1 MTSLALDATIQQ
13 PSTPFPSASSNAN
26 TLLAPESDAFS
37 SAQTAIASPNANDGS
52 EFRLAGTTTSGG
64 RTTVLPRITGN
75 GSALEIVSET
85 RTRYQPIKLLGAGGM
100 GEVLLA
106 QDQDIARKVAVK
118 RLLPEANDPMLLAR
132 FVDEIRTVGR
142 LEHPNIVPVHDVG
155 VDDDGRYYFVM
166 KYVEGETL
174 EQIIRKLSAGDAEYH
189 RIYNSERRVEIM
201 ISVLNALEYA
211 HANGVVH
218 RDVKPAN
225 VMVGRYGE
233 VVLMD
238 WGIAKPL
245 ESSRDLAKSADATIG
260 YENDRGRMYMTHV
273 GSLVGTPAYMSPE
286 QASGDIDNIDARSDL
301 YSACVM
307 LHEFLTLRHYLADET
322 TAEGM
327 LASILTKEVGS
338 ANEQH
343 ACPAQQGMPAELMY
357 VALKGM
363 AKDPAKRAYATASDF
378 VNELQRVLSGTF
390 AINCSTTMTKRLFRE
405 MARAVDKHPTLVFYS
420 LIGVAV
426 AVVFALVETVRLVVT

>member
-1 MTSLALDATIQQ
+1 M
-13 PSTPFPSASSNAN
+13 
-26 TLLAPESDAFS
+26 
-37 SAQTAIASPNANDGS
+37 
-52 EFRLAGTTTSGG
+52 
-64 RTTVLPRITGN
+64 
-75 GSALEIVSET
+75 
-85 RTRYQPIKLLGAGGM
+85 
-100 GEVLLA
+100 LLA

-118 RLLPEANDPMLLAR
+118 RLLPEANDPIMLAR

-174 EQIIRKLSAGDAEYH
+174 EQIIRKLNAGDAEYH

-201 ISVLNALEYA
+201 IGVLNALEYA
-211 HANGVVH
+211 HAHGVVH

-245 ESSRDLAKSADATIG
+245 DSSRDLTQGADATIG
-260 YENDRGRMYMTHV
+260 NENDRGRMYMTHV

-286 QASGDIDNIDARSDL
+286 QARGDIDNIDIRSDL

-307 LHEFLTLRHYLADET
+307 LHEFITLRHYLADET
-322 TAEGM
+322 TIDG
-327 LASILTKEVGS
+327 LLTSILTKEIGS
-338 ANEQH
+338 AGEQH
-343 ACPAQQGMPAELMY
+343 KCAAQHGMPAELMY
-357 VALKGM
+357 VAIKGM
-363 AKDPAKRAYATASDF
+363 AKEPAQRAYATASDF
-378 VNELQRVLSGTF
+378 INELQRALSGTF
-390 AINCSTTMTKRLFRE
+390 AVNCKVTMCKRFLRE
-405 MARAVDKHPTLVFYS
+405 AARAVDRRPNLVIYS
-420 LIGVAV
+420 LMGIVVAV
-426 AVVFALVETVRLVVT
+426 LFAIFEVVRLIVT

>member
-13 PSTPFPSASSNAN
+13 PSTPSPLASSNAN
-26 TLLAPESDAFS
+26 TLLAPEPDAFS
-37 SAQTAIASPNANDGS
+37 SAQTAIANATAGAS
-52 EFRLAGTTTSGG
+52 LRLPGTTTSGG
-64 RTTVLPRITGN
+64 RTTVLPRISGTGT
-75 GSALEIVSET
+75 ALEIVSEA
-85 RTRYQPIKLLGAGGM
+85 RTRYEPIKLLGSGGM

-155 VDDDGRYYFVM
+155 VDEEGRYFFVM

-174 EQIIRKLSAGDAEYH
+174 EQIIRKLNAGDEEYH

-201 ISVLNALEYA
+201 IAVLNALEYA
-211 HANGVVH
+211 HSHGVIH

-238 WGIAKPL
+238 WGIAKQL
-245 ESSRDLAKSADATIG
+245 DSSRDLVQGTDATIG
-260 YENDRGRMYMTHV
+260 NDNDRGRMYMTHV

-286 QASGDIDNIDARSDL
+286 QARGDIDNIDARSDL

-307 LHEFLTLRHYLADET
+307 LHEFITLRHYLADET
-322 TAEGM
+322 TTEG
-327 LASILTKEVGS
+327 LLVSIITKDIGS
-338 ANEQH
+338 AGEQH
-343 ACPAQQGMPAELMY
+343 ACAAQRGMPVELMY

-363 AKDPAKRAYATASDF
+363 AKDPANRAYAKASDF
-378 VNELQRVLSGTF
+378 VAELQRALSGTF
-390 AINCSTTMTKRLFRE
+390 SVNCKVTMCKRVLRE
-405 MARAVDKHPTLVFYS
+405 AARAVDRRPMLVVYS
-420 LIGVAV
+420 MTAIVVAV
-426 AVVFALVETVRLVVT
+426 LFAIFEAVRLIVT